1 MEEDSKPYKWQS
13 REQSL
18 GYMVNWAARLFA
30 REMDD
35 ALRPFGLMSGQL
47 PVFFALADGKPQSQR
62 DLVRLAAVEQ
72 STMAKTLSRMERDG
86 LIERMPDP
94 SDRRSAL
101 ISLSSSAADRLPDIS
116 AAVAAIN
123 ARSHARLSEEESG
136 LLLRLLHQVV
146 NGLANDRS

>member
-1 MEEDSKPYKWQS
+1 MNKDSKPYKWQS

-30 REMDD
+30 REMDE

-47 PVFFALADGKPQSQR
+47 PVIFALADGKPQPQR
-62 DLVRLAAVEQ
+62 ELVRLAAVEQ
-72 STMAKTLSRMERDG
+72 STMAKTLARMERDG
-86 LIERMPDP
+86 LIQRTPDP
-94 SDRRSAL
+94 NDRRSAL

-123 ARSHARLSEEESG
+123 ARSHMHLTVENGE
-136 LLLRLLHQVV
+136 LLLNLLRQVI
-146 NGLANDRS
+146 NNLANNE

>member
-1 MEEDSKPYKWQS
+1 MNKDSKPYKWQS

-30 REMDD
+30 REMDE

-47 PVFFALADGKPQSQR
+47 PVIFALADGKQQPQR
-62 DLVRLAAVEQ
+62 ELVRLAAVEQ
-72 STMAKTLSRMERDG
+72 STMAKTLARMERDG
-86 LIERMPDP
+86 LIQRTPDP
-94 SDRRSAL
+94 NDRRSAL

-123 ARSHARLSEEESG
+123 ARSHMHLTVENGE
-136 LLLRLLHQVV
+136 LLLNLLRQVI
-146 NGLANDRS
+146 NNLTSNE

>member
-1 MEEDSKPYKWQS
+1 MNKDSKPYKWQS

-30 REMDD
+30 REMDE

-47 PVFFALADGKPQSQR
+47 PVIFALADGKPQPQR
-62 DLVRLAAVEQ
+62 ELVRLAAVEQ
-72 STMAKTLSRMERDG
+72 STMAKTLARMERDG
-86 LIERMPDP
+86 LIQRTPDP
-94 SDRRSAL
+94 NDRRSAL

-123 ARSHARLSEEESG
+123 ARSHMHLTVENGE
-136 LLLRLLHQVV
+136 LLLNLLRQVI
-146 NGLANDRS
+146 NNLTSNE

>member
-1 MEEDSKPYKWQS
+1 MNKNSKPYKWQS

-30 REMDD
+30 REMDE

-47 PVFFALADGKPQSQR
+47 PVIFALADGKQQPQR
-62 DLVRLAAVEQ
+62 ELVRLAAVEQ
-72 STMAKTLSRMERDG
+72 STMAKTLARMERDG
-86 LIERMPDP
+86 LIQRTPNP
-94 SDRRSAL
+94 NDRRSAL

-123 ARSHARLSEEESG
+123 ARSHMHLTVENGE
-136 LLLRLLHQVV
+136 LLLNLLRQVI
-146 NGLANDRS
+146 NNLTNNE

>member
-1 MEEDSKPYKWQS
+1 MNKDSKPYKWQS

-47 PVFFALADGKPQSQR
+47 PVFFALADGEPQPQR
-62 DLVRLAAVEQ
+62 ELVRLAAVEQ

-86 LIERMPDP
+86 LVQRSPDP
-94 SDRRSAL
+94 NDRRSTL
-101 ISLSSSAADRLPDIS
+101 ISLTPSAAKKLPDIA
-116 AAVAAIN
+116 AAVASLN
-123 ARSHARLSEEESG
+123 ARSHLHLSTEDHERLLDLLRRVISG
-136 LLLRLLHQVV
+136 LV
-146 NGLANDRS
+146 NDE

>member
-1 MEEDSKPYKWQS
+1 MNKDSKPYKWQS

-18 GYMVNWAARLFA
+18 GYMVNWTARLFA

-47 PVFFALADGKPQSQR
+47 PVIFALADGKPQPQR
-62 DLVRLAAVEQ
+62 ELVRLAAVEQ
-72 STMAKTLSRMERDG
+72 STMAKTLARMERDG
-86 LIERMPDP
+86 LIQRTPDP
-94 SDRRSAL
+94 NDRRSAL

-123 ARSHARLSEEESG
+123 ARSHMHLTVENGE
-136 LLLRLLHQVV
+136 LLLNLLRQVI
-146 NGLANDRS
+146 NNLTSNE

>member
-1 MEEDSKPYKWQS
+1 MNKDSKPYKWQS

-30 REMDD
+30 REMDE

-47 PVFFALADGKPQSQR
+47 PVIFALADGKPQPQR
-62 DLVRLAAVEQ
+62 ELVRLAAVEQ
-72 STMAKTLSRMERDG
+72 STMAKTLARMERDG
-86 LIERMPDP
+86 LIQRTPDP
-94 SDRRSAL
+94 NDRRSAL

-123 ARSHARLSEEESG
+123 ARSHMHLTVENGE
-136 LLLRLLHQVV
+136 LLLNLLRQVI
-146 NGLANDRS
+146 NNLTNNE

>member
-1 MEEDSKPYKWQS
+1 MNKDSKPYKWQS

-30 REMDD
+30 REMDE

-47 PVFFALADGKPQSQR
+47 PVIFALADGKQQPQR
-62 DLVRLAAVEQ
+62 ELVRLAAVEQ
-72 STMAKTLSRMERDG
+72 STMAKTLARMERDG
-86 LIERMPDP
+86 LIQRTPDP
-94 SDRRSAL
+94 NDRRSAL

-123 ARSHARLSEEESG
+123 ARSHMHLTVENGE
-136 LLLRLLHQVV
+136 LLLNLLRQVI
-146 NGLANDRS
+146 NNLTNNE

>member
-1 MEEDSKPYKWQS
+1 MNKDGKPYKWQS

-30 REMDD
+30 REMDE

-47 PVFFALADGKPQSQR
+47 PVIFALADGKQQPQR
-62 DLVRLAAVEQ
+62 ELVRLAAVEQ
-72 STMAKTLSRMERDG
+72 STMAKTLARMERDG
-86 LIERMPDP
+86 LIQRTPDP
-94 SDRRSAL
+94 NDRRSAL

-123 ARSHARLSEEESG
+123 ARSHMHLTVENGE
-136 LLLRLLHQVV
+136 LLLNLLRQVI
-146 NGLANDRS
+146 NNLTSNE

>member
-1 MEEDSKPYKWQS
+1 MNKDSKPYKWQS

-30 REMDD
+30 REMDE

-47 PVFFALADGKPQSQR
+47 PVIFALADGKQQPQR
-62 DLVRLAAVEQ
+62 ELVRLAAVEQ
-72 STMAKTLSRMERDG
+72 STMAKTLARMERDG
-86 LIERMPDP
+86 LIQRTPDP
-94 SDRRSAL
+94 NDRRSAL

-123 ARSHARLSEEESG
+123 ARSHMHLTVENGE
-136 LLLRLLHQVV
+136 LLLNLLRQVI
-146 NGLANDRS
+146 NNLANNE